1 MATFYAMSKNVQ
13 FWGYVRIG
21 WINHG
26 FHENIPIL
34 NEIFSA
40 EKSLF
45 E

>member
-1 MATFYAMSKNVQ
+1 MKFDGQDGDFYKKDTNSN
-13 FWGYVRIG
+13 FL
-21 WINHG
+21 
-26 FHENIPIL
+26 IL

>member
-1 MATFYAMSKNVQ
+1 MTRP
-13 FWGYVRIG
+13 GGI
-21 WINHG
+21 ING
-26 FHENIPIL
+26 FIENIPIL